1 MPQKEH
7 IQTPEGL
14 SKERLIKDL
23 VKLKQRIPDKKGIV
37 HRLKHDMIFQRRRD
51 FQLSIKY

>member
-1 MPQKEH
+1 LPQKEH